1 MVRAADSVA
10 GPAAAPVTATVAPG
24 RGEAA
29 HPTPGRRRWAGSARS
44 RPSELHP
51 AALRDD
57 RCHTGVPASGG
68 GSAPPTDPPPA
79 RGCGLPLSRPDVR
92 PRVQRACGRSGY
104 AAARP
109 GTSAA
114 VMSGRPRAAGP
125 PASGLGRAATCWCG
139 RRWRARCC
147 CAERVAPVARRLGRD
162 RTGRTTTRHV
172 AGGGPR
178 PPTSSRRGFSASL
191 PHSPHRSA
199 GPVVMSSPLPRSHTA
214 DRGSTD
220 LASQRATAQEA
231 RHPEGGPLPTAPSHR
246 PRTAP
251 QPADRCRH
259 SPVPAVGELLL
270 QGHRHEHHGGPRP

>member
-1 MVRAADSVA
+1 VPHRRTCIRRRVGSPDRPASRPGLRAPPVPAGRPSARPAGVRKEWVRRCPSRDERSGDEWPPSGRWTARVRA
-10 GPAAAPVTATVAPG
+10 
-24 RGEAA
+24 
-29 HPTPGRRRWAGSARS
+29 
-44 RPSELHP
+44 RPS
-51 AALRDD
+51 R
-57 RCHTGVPASGG
+57 
-68 GSAPPTDPPPA
+68 
-79 RGCGLPLSRPDVR
+79 
-92 PRVQRACGRSGY
+92 
-104 AAARP
+104 
-109 GTSAA
+109 
-114 VMSGRPRAAGP
+114 
-125 PASGLGRAATCWCG
+125 TCWCG